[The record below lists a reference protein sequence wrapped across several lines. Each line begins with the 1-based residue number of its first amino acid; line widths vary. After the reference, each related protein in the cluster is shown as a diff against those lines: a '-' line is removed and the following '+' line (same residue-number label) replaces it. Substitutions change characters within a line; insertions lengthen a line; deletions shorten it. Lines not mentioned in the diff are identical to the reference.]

1 MCFLLAL
8 AFVTVMPAPAFQQ
21 IGNIGAPIVGPFA
34 AMYDLATTFANF
46 FPVAIQTGLQVVKN
60 VANRMDHTILSLTG
74 GNEGQS
80 YGQTSILNGRQSNI
94 VNDLGDGTSQNK
106 QLNPIGN
113 NPLSTKSNQLI
124 PAVHPN
130 SQSSSS
136 TKNVVTKIIPKG
148 SHTGSVA
155 TVSKTAHK
163 HEKKKSTRK
172 TS

>member
-1 MCFLLAL
+1 
-8 AFVTVMPAPAFQQ
+8 
-21 IGNIGAPIVGPFA
+21 
-34 AMYDLATTFANF
+34 
-46 FPVAIQTGLQVVKN
+46 
-60 VANRMDHTILSLTG
+60 MDHTLSSLTG

-80 YGQTSILNGRQSNI
+80 YGQTSIQFDGGQSNI

-148 SHTGSVA
+148 SHTGCFNS
-155 TVSKTAHK
+155 HNI
-163 HEKKKSTRK
+163 
-172 TS
+172 